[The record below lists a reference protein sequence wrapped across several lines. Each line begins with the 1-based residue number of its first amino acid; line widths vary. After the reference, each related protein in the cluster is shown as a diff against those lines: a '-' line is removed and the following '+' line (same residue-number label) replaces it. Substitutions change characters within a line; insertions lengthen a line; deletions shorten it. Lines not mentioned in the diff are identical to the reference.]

1 MIQVINNVDA
11 QFAYAQAEISNLM
24 KFMEPNST
32 AGGHA
37 LEALQGMR
45 DALDAIQM
53 DILDDGSYTHVVM
66 SQEEDEK
73 LGQQ

>member
-11 QFAYAQAEISNLM
+11 QFADAQAEISNLM
-24 KFMEPNST
+24 KFMKPNST

-37 LEALQGMR
+37 LEALQGML

-53 DILDDGSYTHVVM
+53 DTLDDGSYTHAVM
-66 SQEEDEK
+66 SQEEDEN
-73 LGQQ
+73 LGNK

>member
-1 MIQVINNVDA
+1 MTQVINNVDA

-24 KFMEPNST
+24 KFMKPNST

-37 LEALQGMR
+37 LEALRGML

-53 DILDDGSYTHVVM
+53 DTLDDGSYTHAVM
-66 SQEEDEK
+66 SQEEDEN